1 MYRAKTKFLDKS
13 SHNILELY
21 SMLVRMRLTTSKR
34 KLDIYYSKLGIRVA
48 SGFVEQLKTL
58 DLRKLGNFRK
68 KSNLGGHVA

>member
-1 MYRAKTKFLDKS
+1 
-13 SHNILELY
+13 
-21 SMLVRMRLTTSKR
+21 MLVRMRLTTSKR

-68 KSNLGGHVA
+68 KIKFRWARSVVRSLPSRF